1 MSNTIKPYNIDKLYS
16 IVYNELNSE
25 KAQSLNMQK
34 YRAFVSGYGTAL
46 LICDPVKYINSLKNK
61 SNETI
66 QKELE
71 LTNSILEKMLE
82 KNNRQDLL
90 NILNKNNCNQLQ
102 QLLFKRDIQ
111 KYFSII
117 KESVY
122 MMYNPSKKEAK
133 NGK

>member
-1 MSNTIKPYNIDKLYS
+1 MNSAIKPYNIDELYS
-16 IVYNELNSE
+16 IVYDELNSE
-25 KAQSLNMQK
+25 LAKSLNMQK

-46 LICDPVKYINSLKNK
+46 LICNPSAYITSLKNK
-61 SNETI
+61 ANETI

-82 KNNRQDLL
+82 KNNRQDLIKVL
-90 NILNKNNCNQLQ
+90 NGKCEQLE